1 MGKSQI
7 KTYMPNTES
16 CIQMELNP
24 NLYISN
30 HVPKFQFF
38 LAQVLNLESPI
49 FHYFEHLIYV
59 KTSQWLYHHSIY
71 TNDTTTS
78 WDQNTH
84 TICAMGALE
93 NFSFSIVSIRNSRD
107 STVLVCSLGLHFDS
121 SQISNRIVISICSSL
136 LVLDELIQFFVS
148 QNVSALT
155 LLVGRQ
161 EGHPACKELDFGL
174 LVVMIWFWLELCTTY
189 SSSYYH
195 HFHHP

>member
-1 MGKSQI
+1 MYIIDWDSDPLWTYARYIVMGKSQI

-49 FHYFEHLIYV
+49 FHYFEHLIHV

-78 WDQNTH
+78 WDRNTH

-107 STVLVCSLGLHFDS
+107 TTVSVYVLRFA
-121 SQISNRIVISICSSL
+121 NRHNLQVES
-136 LVLDELIQFFVS
+136 
-148 QNVSALT
+148 
-155 LLVGRQ
+155 
-161 EGHPACKELDFGL
+161 
-174 LVVMIWFWLELCTTY
+174 
-189 SSSYYH
+189 
-195 HFHHP
+195 